1 MLSIAAPGAGG
12 PGVDLTP
19 ARLRAEHAE
28 FVATLACNAQAKNL
42 RIRGAEQ
49 ILTAHPDLRAWMR
62 RSTPARLADIRRTNG
77 WLFLSWCFAT
87 GRLRPDLELLSCRG
101 KGGHYATWV
110 ALHADDARAVE
121 RCATELGWSAEYV
134 HRVAANALPLVCLT
148 RGVGLRQI
156 TQNDLDAVTEAIDS
170 SQLSTNVAHKH
181 LRAEHYALSN
191 VCYQLGLIT
200 AFPPHPNQ
208 RHVTLAQRVGPVPQ
222 PAIRASMLR
231 YLTATATTQRPKT
244 ITEKAAALVVFAD
257 WLARAF
263 PQVRCLSQITRAHLE
278 EFMAFHRTRPWRGRV
293 ARDRQVSL
301 VRHITTIVY
310 LRGFFDDIAIW
321 GWTDRPAGPVL
332 HRSDIPRQPHPLPRA
347 LSPDVD
353 QALMTAVGALDDIAA
368 RTAIIVLRGTGMR
381 IGELMDLDLNCLW
394 DLPRH
399 GTWVKVPLGKLNTE
413 RVVPLDEHTLA
424 AIDEWMSVRGRQRAL
439 PHPRDQRP
447 TDFLF
452 TMGGHRMGSMRVRR
466 GLDTAVQA
474 AGLSGPGGAPLR
486 VTPHVLRH
494 TYATTLVTAG
504 MNLQALM
511 ALLGHVTPEMTLRYA
526 ALANTTVR
534 GAYDA
539 AMGRV
544 RQRRELPLVVAGRP
558 VAPDRVEWLRSE
570 MLKTRVA
577 HGYCSRHIAAEA
589 CPYANIC
596 EQCDNYVTSSEFVPA
611 LRAQL
616 ADEVDLEQD
625 ARTRG
630 WDNEVARHARVIT
643 SIRRHLNRL
652 EQQPTTASG

>member
-1 MLSIAAPGAGG
+1 MLSIAAASKP
-12 PGVDLTP
+12 VLDMTP
-19 ARLRAEHAE
+19 ERLLADHAV
-28 FVATLACNAQAKNL
+28 FAATLTCNAQAKGL

-49 ILTAHPDLRAWMR
+49 LLAAHPDLQTWMH

-87 GRLRPDLELLSCRG
+87 GRLTPDLELLSGKG

-110 ALHADDARAVE
+110 ALHTDDVRAVE
-121 RCATELGWSAEYV
+121 RCATELGWGTEYV

-148 RGVGLRQI
+148 GGVGLRQI
-156 TQNDLDAVTEAIDS
+156 TQEVLDAAAAAIDS
-170 SQLSTNVAHKH
+170 LLLTNAHKH

-191 VCYQLGLIT
+191 VCYQLGLIN

-208 RHVTLAQRVGPVPQ
+208 RQVTLAQRIQPVPQ
-222 PAIRASMLR
+222 PVVRASMLR
-231 YLTATATTQRPKT
+231 YLTATATTLRPKT

-257 WLARAF
+257 WLSQAC
-263 PQVRCLSQITRAHLE
+263 PQVSCLSQITRAHLE
-278 EFMAFHRTRPWRGRV
+278 DFMAFHRTRSWRGRV
-293 ARDRQVSL
+293 ARDQQVSL

-353 QALMTAVGALDDIAA
+353 QALMAAVGALDDIAA
-368 RTAIIVLRGTGMR
+368 RTAITVLRGTGIR

-399 GTWVKVPLGKLNTE
+399 GTWIKVPLGKLNTE
-413 RVVPLDEHTLA
+413 RVVPLDDHTLA
-424 AIDEWMSVRGRQRAL
+424 AIDEWMAVRGRQRAL

-452 TMGGHRMGSMRVRR
+452 TMGGHRMGNMRVRR
-466 GLDTAVQA
+466 GLDTAIQA
-474 AGLSGPGGAPLR
+474 AGLTGPGGTPMR
-486 VTPHVLRH
+486 ITPHILRH
-494 TYATTLVTAG
+494 TYATTLVNAG

-526 ALANTTVR
+526 SLANTTVR
-534 GAYDA
+534 SAYDA

-544 RQRRELPLVVAGRP
+544 RQRRDLPLVVAGRP
-558 VAPDRVEWLRSE
+558 VAPDRIEWLRSE

-577 HGYCSRHIAAEA
+577 HGYCSRHLAAEA

-596 EQCDNYVTSSEFVPA
+596 EQCDNYVTNSEFVPA
-611 LRAQL
+611 LQAQL
-616 ADEVDLEQD
+616 TDEIDLEQD

-630 WDNEVARHARVIT
+630 WDNEVARHARVIA
-643 SIRRHLNRL
+643 SIRRHLDRL
-652 EQQPTTASG
+652 EQHPTATSG